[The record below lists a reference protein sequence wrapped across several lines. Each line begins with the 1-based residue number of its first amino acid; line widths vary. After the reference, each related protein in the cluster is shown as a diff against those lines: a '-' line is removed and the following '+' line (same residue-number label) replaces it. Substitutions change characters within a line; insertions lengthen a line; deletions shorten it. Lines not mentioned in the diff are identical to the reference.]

1 MKVGMKNAIELLG
14 DLHEYFDF
22 AINEEC
28 HQWNECGVSV
38 SLDAS
43 LPKLESSWPS
53 LKYSHD
59 VEEPFSCFG
68 CDATD
73 HHQVYHNSTSYH
85 VGTPPAC
92 SFRF

>member
-43 LPKLESSWPS
+43 LPTKARVIMAVSE
-53 LKYSHD
+53 
-59 VEEPFSCFG
+59 VFS
-68 CDATD
+68 
-73 HHQVYHNSTSYH
+73 
-85 VGTPPAC
+85 
-92 SFRF
+92 